1 MATRNQGSQTQT
13 GVLRIAA
20 EGNLVASS
28 VDGFRKSAMEALA
41 KPCTSVVLDLQGA
54 EVVDSLGITL
64 ILGLFKTCQQKKL
77 PFQVEGVSPDLLR
90 VFKLF
95 SLPRLFTIRER

>member
-1 MATRNQGSQTQT
+1 MTHTPNPTT
-13 GVLRIAA
+13 PGVLRIPSL
-20 EGNLVASS
+20 GNLVAST
-28 VDGFRKSAMEALA
+28 VETRRKAALEGLEQPA
-41 KPCTSVVLDLQGA
+41 TAVVLDLSDA

-77 PFQVEGVSPDLLR
+77 PFSIEGASPDLMR

-95 SLPRLFTIRER
+95 SLPRLFPIQER